1 MSIKNTD
8 DADPFRGGGGLFLA
22 SFKSATSTFCFIVG
36 ESAYCEHINFAND
49 TFQWYRF
56 FYQLS
61 FIFAAIK
68 I

>member
-8 DADPFRGGGGLFLA
+8 PFWGGGGLLA

-56 FYQLS
+56 FLPTQFNALD
-61 FIFAAIK
+61 
-68 I
+68 